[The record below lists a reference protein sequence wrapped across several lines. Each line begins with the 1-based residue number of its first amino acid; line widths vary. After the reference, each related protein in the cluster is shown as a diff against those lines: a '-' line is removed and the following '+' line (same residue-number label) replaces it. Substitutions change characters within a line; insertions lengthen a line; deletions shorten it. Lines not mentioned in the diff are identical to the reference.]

1 MAGSDALIG
10 QTISHYRI
18 IEKLGGG
25 GMGVV
30 YKAEDA
36 RLHRFVALK
45 FLPEVVAQE
54 PQALARFQREAQ
66 AASALNHPNICT
78 IYDVGEADGK
88 TFIAMEFLEGV
99 TLRHLIQERSLKT
112 EQVLDLAVELA
123 DALAA
128 AHAKG
133 IMHRD
138 IKPANIF
145 VTESGHAKILDFG
158 LAKVTGRNIADPAEL
173 TAATVDDSEQLLTSP
188 GAAIGTIA
196 YMSPEQVRGEKLDA
210 RTDLFSF
217 GVVLYEMATG
227 KRPFTGDT
235 SGLVF
240 DSILNRAPTSPIRLN
255 PDLPAELE
263 RIINKALEKD
273 RGLRS
278 QSAGELRADL
288 KRLKRDTDSAKHHAP
303 SVERAS
309 AGGAQ
314 GKEWSRGWAI
324 LLAAVVA
331 MVVVFTAVR
340 WLKRQPSTGSQG
352 LRERQLTRNPSEN
365 PTVGTGISADG
376 KYLAFTDAKGLHL
389 TVIETGETHDIP
401 LPGELQTNLA
411 GVAWFP
417 DGANLLLGA
426 RSDTEGSVIWV
437 TSVFGGDPRKL
448 RTHAWCPVISPQG
461 SSIAFITSQGHEIW
475 TMGPS
480 GENPSKL
487 LGNDAE
493 VYVALAWSPSG
504 NRLAYIKHGKGPVGG
519 AIETISLDAKAP
531 TLVVEDNGLMV
542 NGAPPL
548 LWMRDGQLLCEFR
561 ETASQTGANLW
572 KLSVDPQ
579 TGKPS
584 GERAKI
590 TNWDSTYLF
599 GLSVTSDNKHL
610 VFLKGHSRRDI
621 YLAELK
627 EKGNRLDTPRPLT
640 ASDSTD
646 DPEAW
651 SPDSK
656 SLFMSS
662 TRTGRSQLYRQM
674 LGGEIAG
681 PLVQG
686 PENTSGAR
694 ITADGVWILYRA
706 WQNLVPNPAPDTL
719 MRVRTSGGPS
729 ELITEVPFSQSI
741 GFDCPVQGVH
751 PCVLSRWENGE
762 LIFYSFD
769 PLNGQGNPLGH
780 IKMGMP
786 SDLDWSLSVDG
797 SRVALS
803 SRDQLSGQVRIL
815 DFAHAGESQISLPQ
829 GWYISTVSW
838 SADGSALLVAA
849 GGKTSFIARI
859 ELDGGQSRVLLDRG
873 RHQFVITCRPSPDG
887 RYVAFSQQSADQN
900 AWLLENF

>member
-1 MAGSDALIG
+1 MSGPDSLIG

-18 IEKLGGG
+18 LEKLGGG

-30 YKAEDA
+30 YKAEDT
-36 RLHRFVALK
+36 RLRRFVALK
-45 FLPEVVAQE
+45 FLPEAVAKE

-66 AASALNHPNICT
+66 AASALNHSNICT
-78 IYDVGEADGK
+78 IHDVGEADGK
-88 TFIAMEFLEGV
+88 TFITMEFLEGV
-99 TLRHLIQERSLKT
+99 TLKHLIQERRLKT
-112 EQVLDLAVELA
+112 DQVLDLAVEIM
-123 DALAA
+123 DALEA

-133 IMHRD
+133 IIHRD

-145 VTESGHAKILDFG
+145 VTERGHAKILDFG
-158 LAKVTGRNIADPAEL
+158 LAKVTGRNIAEPAEM
-173 TAATVDDSEQLLTSP
+173 TATVDDSEQLLTSP
-188 GAAIGTIA
+188 GAAIGTVA

-235 SGLVF
+235 SGVIF

-255 PDLPAELE
+255 PDVPTELE

-273 RGLRS
+273 RALRS

-288 KRLKRDTDSAKHHAP
+288 KRLKRDSESAKHQVP
-303 SVERAS
+303 SVEHAT
-309 AGGAQ
+309 AGGSQ

-324 LLAAVVA
+324 LLGAVLAIVI
-331 MVVVFTAVR
+331 VFTALR
-340 WLKRQPSTGSQG
+340 WPKRQSNTASQG

-365 PTVGTGISADG
+365 PTLGAGISADG
-376 KYLAFTDAKGLHL
+376 KYLAFIDPKGLHL

-401 LPGELQTNLA
+401 LPGELQTNLG

-417 DGANLLLGA
+417 DGAKLLLRA
-426 RSDTEGSVIWV
+426 HSDTEGGVIWGA
-437 TSVFGGDPRKL
+437 SVFGGDPRKL
-448 RTHAWCPVISPQG
+448 RTHACCSAISPQG
-461 SSIAFITSQGHEIW
+461 SSIAFITSPGHEIW

-480 GENPSKL
+480 GENARKL
-487 LGNDAE
+487 LENEAE
-493 VYVALAWSPSG
+493 DYVALAWSPSG
-504 NRLAYIKHGKGPVGG
+504 DRLAYIKHAKGPVGG
-519 AIETISLDAKAP
+519 SIGTISLDGKAP
-531 TLVVEDNGLMV
+531 TLVLEDNGLMV
-542 NGAPPL
+542 NGFPPL

-572 KLSVDPQ
+572 KLAVDPQ
-579 TGKPS
+579 TGEFS
-584 GERAKI
+584 GQRVKM
-590 TNWDSTYLF
+590 TNWDSTYVFSLT
-599 GLSVTSDNKHL
+599 VTSDNKSL

-627 EKGNRLDTPRPLT
+627 EKGKRLDTAQPLT

-706 WQNLVPNPAPDTL
+706 WQNLVPNPSPDNL
-719 MRVRTSGGPS
+719 MRVHTSGGPS
-729 ELITEVPFSQSI
+729 ELITKVPFSQSI
-741 GFDCPVQGVH
+741 RFDCPVRGVN

-762 LIFYSFD
+762 LNFYSFD

-780 IKMGMP
+780 IKMGTP
-786 SDLDWSLSVDG
+786 SDLDWGLSEDG
-797 SRVALS
+797 SRVALTS
-803 SRDQLSGQVRIL
+803 GDQLRGQVRIL
-815 DFAHAGESQISLPQ
+815 DFAHGGESQISLPQ
-829 GWYISTVSW
+829 GWYVSTVSW

-849 GGKTSFIARI
+849 EGKTSFIGRI
-859 ELDGGQSRVLLDRG
+859 ELNGGQSRVLLDRG
-873 RHQFVITCRPSPDG
+873 RNQSVITCRPSPDG
-887 RYVAFSQQSADQN
+887 RYLAFSQQSADSN